1 MPNITT
7 YIEDFGNIPFCEL
20 PYTDGDDFSLNN
32 IFYMPLE
39 KVAPSEFEKSPKT
52 LGHYAQ
58 AFYALHNYKIVPAG
72 LVLPKHICRRLV
84 KMSSMRRFAAIK
96 LTGVR
101 SVIDKDNT
109 VQFAAATFILPNK
122 VNVVAFRGTDDTILG
137 WVEDFDLLLKG
148 KTGSHDLTVQYLEE
162 AAANLEGDIYVT
174 GHSKGGHLALY
185 AALNCS
191 EETRKRIKRVYN
203 NDGPGFSD
211 DAYLESDEYKQIR
224 PVYRHFIPDSSLF
237 GLMLKHDNDFK
248 VVKSSVPFIGLVQ
261 HDISTWQLNG
271 AVPVLAD
278 DVTAI
283 GKVQDEAFANTIEQ
297 ASIDDINGFRTI
309 LNDTFMAT
317 ETENLTGFAKHI
329 VTSVPK
335 MIGNYFEHDKDTR
348 KHFWKATTLIL
359 TNLGK
364 SAVSAAKGELVYPVV
379 KKTNSV

>member
-1 MPNITT
+1 MANIST
-7 YIEDFGNIPFCEL
+7 YIENFGNIPFSEL

-39 KVAPSEFEKSPKT
+39 KVAPSEFEKKPKT

-58 AFYALHNYKIVPAG
+58 AFYAMNNYKMVSAG

-84 KMSSMRRFAAIK
+84 KMSYSRRFAAIK

-101 SVIDKDNT
+101 SVLDNENT

-122 VNVVAFRGTDDTILG
+122 VNVLAFRGTDDTILG
-137 WVEDFDLLLKG
+137 WIEDFDLLLKG
-148 KTGSHDLTVQYLEE
+148 KTGSHDLAVQYLEE
-162 AAANLEGDIYVT
+162 AAANLEGDIFVT

-185 AALNCS
+185 AALHCS

-203 NDGPGFSD
+203 NDGPGFAD
-211 DAYLESDEYKQIR
+211 DAYLYSDEYKEIR

-248 VVKSSVPFIGLVQ
+248 VVKSSVPFLGLVQ
-261 HDISTWQLNG
+261 HDICTWQLDG
-271 AVPVLAD
+271 ALPVLTD
-278 DVTAI
+278 DITAV
-283 GKVQDEAFANTIEQ
+283 GKVQGEAFANTIEQ
-297 ASIDDINGFRTI
+297 ATHEDINGFRTI

-317 ETENLTGFAKHI
+317 GTENLSGFAKNI

-335 MIGNYFEHDKDTR
+335 MIVNYFDHDKDTR
-348 KHFWKATTLIL
+348 KHFWNATTTIL
-359 TNLGK
+359 VNFGK
-364 SAVSAAKGELVYPVV
+364 SAVSAAKGEIVYPVIIQ
-379 KKTNSV
+379 TENI